1 MKWNKSIATILWR
14 GGWVLAM
21 GVWVLSLLP
30 ASVAHAQNT
39 TIRGSGSKR
48 KPCRPQ
54 WRKRFKPD
62 FRNQKLLAMVKAIA
76 KLTCYNY
83 IVSSKLR
90 SQKITIISE
99 KKVSLADYYRAFVT
113 ALSASSITMV
123 RVGKFRKLIYARTGA
138 QQSIPTYTRGRF
150 RHPKRDELVTY
161 LLRIKFIDVYK
172 MVNILNQLSPSV
184 GRRLVFRQSGVI
196 VLVDYASNIYR
207 LLRIVRALDVPEA
220 EERDR
225 MFLVQVENGQAQEIV
240 QRVQSIFQIMN
251 LNRARAQRLRGQPV
265 DEAHRLSKI
274 LADER
279 TNRIILVC
287 SNKAYLN
294 AVRLIRK
301 LDQPLV
307 DGGRIRVVRLRY
319 AKAEEISQTLS
330 QLARGGGTTRR
341 RRRTKGAATAQAADL
356 FRGEVRITAD
366 KSTNSLVIVSNQ
378 RDFESLMR
386 VINRLDVRRKQ
397 IFVETVI
404 LEVSLDKTRDIGAA
418 FHGGAIT
425 GGTATNPDIALFGTQ
440 LAGLNSLVLDPA
452 SLTGLALGLRG
463 PDIPNSSSLLGTA
476 GTGVSVGIPSFGVVL
491 RAIQTNNDVDIIS
504 TPHILTAANEEASI
518 QVGQNVPFI
527 AGTSFAAAG
536 LGAAFPVRNI
546 QRQDVALNMKIK
558 PQINA
563 GDRIKMELDLEITE
577 IAAQDPELG
586 PTTTKRKVK
595 TVVRIKDNQTVVLGG
610 LMRDRVSEGVSKVP
624 FLGDI
629 PLIGA
634 LFRVKNR
641 RVEKRNL
648 LIFMTPHIV
657 MTPADFR
664 RIFRKKMKE
673 RKKFLRAFYTYR
685 RNKIEQKLKQR
696 HKRSRHGLI
705 DRLLHSK
712 AFNTKKPTSPAKGKV
727 AQDQDVP

>member
-1 MKWNKSIATILWR
+1 MMWNERIMTNLRRS
-14 GGWVLAM
+14 VLLVFL
-21 GVWVLSLLP
+21 GVLGLGLLP
-30 ASVAHAQNT
+30 SKAAQAQNT
-39 TIRGSGSKR
+39 RIRAGSKR

-62 FRNQKLLAMVKAIA
+62 FRKTKVLAIVKTMAR
-76 KLTCYNY
+76 LTCYNF

-90 SQKITIISE
+90 SQTITIISE
-99 KKVSLADYYRAFVT
+99 KKVSLSDYYRAFVS
-113 ALSASSITMV
+113 ALAASSITMV
-123 RVGKFRKLIYARTGA
+123 RVGKFQKLIYARNAA
-138 QQSIPTYTRGRF
+138 QQSIRTYTRGRF
-150 RHPKRDELVTY
+150 RHPRRDEMVTY
-161 LLRIKFIDVYK
+161 LLRLKYIDVYK

-196 VLVDYASNIYR
+196 VMVDYASNIYR
-207 LLRIVRALDVPEA
+207 LLRIVRALDVQEA

-225 MFLVQVENGQAQEIV
+225 MFLVQVENGQAQAIV

-251 LNRARAQRLRGQPV
+251 LSRARAQRLRGQPV
-265 DEAHRLSKI
+265 DESHRLSKI
-274 LADER
+274 LADDR

-330 QLARGGGTTRR
+330 QLARGGGAVRR
-341 RRRTKGAATAQAADL
+341 RRRTRRAKSSTAQAADL

-378 RDFESLMR
+378 RDYESLMR
-386 VINRLDVRRKQ
+386 VITKLDVRRKQ

-425 GGTATNPDIALFGTQ
+425 GGTATNPDVALFGTQ
-440 LAGLNSLVLDPA
+440 LGGLNSIVLDPA

-463 PDIPNSSSLLGTA
+463 PDIPNSSNLLGTA

-563 GDRIKMELDLEITE
+563 GDRIKLELDLEITE
-577 IAAQDPELG
+577 IAGQDPELG

-610 LMRDRVSEGVSKVP
+610 LMRDRVSEGVAKVP

-629 PLIGA
+629 PLLGA
-634 LFRVKNR
+634 LFRTKNR
-641 RVEKRNL
+641 TVEKRNL

-673 RKKFLRAFYTYR
+673 RKKFLRAFYTYKR
-685 RNKIEQKLKQR
+685 DKIEKKLKSR
-696 HKRSRHGLI
+696 PPLSRHGLI
-705 DRLLHSK
+705 DRILHSK
-712 AFNTKKPTSPAKGKV
+712 AFEAPSKKSVARPAKATKK
-727 AQDQDVP
+727 